1 MDDKPTED
9 KKKLLEDLEEK
20 SLLYKLKRWEKNI
33 MNYLRRLFYKDEK
46 MKEHLKKMDEQ
57 KRYYDEKVKNE
68 NDNFERIYKEM
79 EQEKK
84 KEINLIE
91 ENKNKNIEN
100 NTKKYNN
107 IISYLEIIKNDREK
121 LIDFFTNYNNLF

>member
-1 MDDKPTED
+1 MG
-9 KKKLLEDLEEK
+9 KKYNELFEK
-20 SLLYKLKRWEKNI
+20 V
-33 MNYLRRLFYKDEK
+33 FYKDEK

-84 KEINLIE
+84 KEINLIQ

>member
-84 KEINLIE
+84 KEINLIQ

>member
-1 MDDKPTED
+1 
-9 KKKLLEDLEEK
+9 
-20 SLLYKLKRWEKNI
+20 
-33 MNYLRRLFYKDEK
+33 
-46 MKEHLKKMDEQ
+46 
-57 KRYYDEKVKNE
+57 
-68 NDNFERIYKEM
+68 M

-84 KEINLIE
+84 KEINLIQ

>member
-68 NDNFERIYKEM
+68 NDNFERISKEM

-100 NTKKYNN
+100 NTKKYNS

>member
-1 MDDKPTED
+1 MINQLRI

-57 KRYYDEKVKNE
+57 KRYYDEEVKNE

>member
-68 NDNFERIYKEM
+68 NDNFERISKEM

-91 ENKNKNIEN
+91 ENKNKNIDN
-100 NTKKYNN
+100 NTKKYNS

>member
-1 MDDKPTED
+1 
-9 KKKLLEDLEEK
+9 
-20 SLLYKLKRWEKNI
+20 

-68 NDNFERIYKEM
+68 NDNFERISKEM